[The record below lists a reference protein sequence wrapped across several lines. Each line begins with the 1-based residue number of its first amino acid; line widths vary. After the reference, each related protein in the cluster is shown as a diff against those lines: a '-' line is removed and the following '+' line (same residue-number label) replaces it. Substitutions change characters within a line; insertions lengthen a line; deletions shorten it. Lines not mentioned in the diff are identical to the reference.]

1 MSKLLADRVNGFFQ
15 RGLEKLSGQNTKNGS
30 PNLEISQ
37 SSNSANGQTNYQST
51 GIFDGASFQKYKLE
65 NLLGASPSVN
75 FSNLTAQQTAYQEI
89 YPAGASGLLQFSETK
104 SASDIAY
111 DGEVGEVY
119 QYPDGSY
126 WRVDEV
132 KTGDSGF
139 RGVVLRRV
147 VPDGEGGY
155 VDDPGDN
162 RVVLA
167 FAGTNGADDINDNIL
182 QGVGLTPSQY
192 DEAEAMT
199 NEVNAEAQQ
208 NGETLIL
215 TGHSLGGGLAAYA
228 SIQTG
233 VPATAINSAPLANS
247 NVPDDSSFEG
257 QITQY
262 YVDGEIL
269 TDLDES
275 NPLDSRPGTKVEI
288 NGGYEP
294 PDLSI
299 IPESIRRIWGFEA
312 VTNANIEAEE
322 SIENHKLDNAGD
334 EVDAPKLFYSPPDSE
349 FEGGG
354 EEDGSG
360 GGGDRGFGD

>member
-1 MSKLLADRVNGFFQ
+1 MSKLSAEYINKFFPQ
-15 RGLEKLSGQNTKNGS
+15 SFEKLSNQNTRSSSTAPQENTS
-30 PNLEISQ
+30 LNL
-37 SSNSANGQTNYQST
+37 ANPQANIQST
-51 GIFDGASFQKYKLE
+51 NVFDEASFQKYRLTNLLE
-65 NLLGASPSVN
+65 NLSTTD
-75 FSNLTAQQTAYQEI
+75 FSAVTAQQAVYQEE

-104 SASDIAY
+104 SASDVAY

-132 KTGDSGF
+132 RIGDSGF

-147 VPDGEGGY
+147 IPDGEGGY
-155 VDDPGDN
+155 IDDPNDN

-167 FAGTNGADDINDNIL
+167 FAGTNGADDVNDDVL

-192 DEAEAMT
+192 DEAVAMT
-199 NEVNAEAQQ
+199 NEINAEAQE

-215 TGHSLGGGLAAYA
+215 TGHSLGGGLATYA

-233 VPATAINSAPLANS
+233 VPATAINSAPLADS
-247 NVPDDSSFEG
+247 NVPDNRSFEG

-269 TDLDES
+269 TDLDEN
-275 NPLDSRPGTKVEI
+275 NPLDSRPGTKIEI
-288 NGGYEP
+288 SGGYEP

-299 IPESIRRIWGFEA
+299 IREPIRWVWGVDE
-312 VTNANIEAEE
+312 VSSANIEIEE
-322 SIENHKLDNAGD
+322 SIENHKLENAGN
-334 EVDAPKLFYSPPDSE
+334 EVAAPNLVYSPPDEESE
-349 FEGGG
+349 G

-360 GGGDRGFGD
+360 GGGRGFGD